1 MLNYIKNFIIK
12 IWHHFDSYTPLSQM
26 TKSDL
31 ENIIIK
37 IYKKEDLSSNNQIE
51 KDIIENERLRKE
63 YLTAKKIAILVF
75 FMVSVFGAIG
85 PGKEFVNDFL
95 EKKKNK

>member
-1 MLNYIKNFIIK
+1 MFNCIKNLIIK

-37 IYKKEDLSSNNQIE
+37 IYKKEDLPNNQIE
-51 KDIIENERLRKE
+51 KDNIKNERLRKE
-63 YLTAKKIAILVF
+63 YLTAKKNSYSYF
-75 FMVSVFGAIG
+75 FYGICFWSNWTWKGIY
-85 PGKEFVNDFL
+85 K
-95 EKKKNK
+95 